1 MEHDND
7 LELDIEALKNQIKQ
21 DVAQPK
27 LTPDQL
33 HTALDRYVNT
43 LNSLNVQQF
52 RKGLHEIMARNVYF
66 KDPFNEVRGL
76 ADVEDV
82 FAKLFA
88 DHPNAT
94 LRVHT
99 HAGSGDTGYVEW
111 RLFYT
116 DASGQPQHR
125 NVISKLLFDENGKVR
140 AQMDYWD
147 SGEYYFRRLP
157 VLGPLLDWLA
167 RRKSA

>member
-1 MEHDND
+1 MEH
-7 LELDIEALKNQIKQ
+7 EEEPTLDIEALKNQIKQ
-21 DVAQPK
+21 EVAQPR
-27 LTPDQL
+27 LSPEQL
-33 HTALDRYVNT
+33 SEALQRYVETMNIM
-43 LNSLNVQQF
+43 SAQQF
-52 RKGLHEIMARNVYF
+52 RQGLHAVMARNVYF

-82 FAKLFA
+82 FARLFA
-88 DHPNAT
+88 DHPDAR
-94 LRVHT
+94 LQVHA

-116 DASGQPQHR
+116 DGNGQTRHR
-125 NVISKLLFDENGKVR
+125 NVISKLLFDEHGKVR

-157 VLGPLLDWLA
+157 LVGALLDWLA